1 MHRFSCWALLVQIKC
16 KTCHFDRVD
25 LTTRVNTIICQ
36 SDILNKI
43 RLKTLKVH
51 RFLRRDFCFRILSH
65 ETPNGYYE
73 WNVDHKMWCNVR
85 RLVSHS
91 LTELACDLNLKKK
104 KKNTHIYQNL
114 LGFHLTQLV
123 KFLVFVSETWVRILP
138 TLKANWCLGM
148 IINLQSSWSE
158 CYKFKFYYIR
168 DRGVKLDSPNLIE
181 ILLVYIDSWK
191 NISN

>member
-1 MHRFSCWALLVQIKC
+1 MTCCFDHVDLTTHLKAFVRQSNVSNKTGLKIIEMHRFSCRVLLVQIKC

-51 RFLRRDFCFRILSH
+51 RFLCRDFCFRILSH

-91 LTELACDLNLKKK
+91 LTELACDLNLKKE

-114 LGFHLTQLV
+114 LGFHL
-123 KFLVFVSETWVRILP
+123 
-138 TLKANWCLGM
+138 A
-148 IINLQSSWSE
+148 
-158 CYKFKFYYIR
+158 
-168 DRGVKLDSPNLIE
+168 
-181 ILLVYIDSWK
+181 
-191 NISN
+191 